1 MDFVSL
7 LGSLI
12 RDLTVPG
19 RSDNGRFAP
28 PTWAAPRQPDESE
41 SLAGVLFLDNE
52 KDGS

>member
-19 RSDNGRFAP
+19 RSDNGRFGP
-28 PTWAAPRQPDESE
+28 LTWAAPRQPDESE